1 VQISSIE
8 ILGDYIPL
16 PGTGHSHSND
26 KENMHPITCIILP
39 TYNEVENIR
48 WVVGAVFAQS
58 GKIESH
64 DLHVVVV
71 DDNSP
76 DGTQKEVRDMM
87 AKHSNLHLV
96 TGEKKG
102 LGEAYKRGMA
112 YAISQLDPDLIFEM
126 DADRQHDPACIPIFN
141 YLATQGFS
149 LIIGSRFAPGGATP
163 NFSFRRKF
171 ISLLGNWMI
180 RFFGG
185 IPRIHDCTS
194 GFRCI
199 KADLISKCNLS
210 FLSTRG
216 YSFQS
221 SLLCELLRNGAR
233 VIEVPII
240 FPDRI
245 YGESKLSLNDQ
256 IEFLLNIAKIRFR
269 QSEEFVKYCI
279 VGVSGLLVNLGLY
292 IILTRLL
299 HIQPAISSPIAIESS
314 IISNFFLNHLWTFKN
329 RRSAQGMI
337 KKLANFHIVAGIAGL
352 SNYSVFLL
360 LFNYFGLYDIIAN
373 ITGIAF
379 GTLINYFCN
388 SLWTWREIE
397 SGDPENSTL

>member
-1 VQISSIE
+1 MR
-8 ILGDYIPL
+8 P
-16 PGTGHSHSND
+16 T
-26 KENMHPITCIILP
+26 TCIILP

-48 WVVGAVFAQS
+48 WVVSAIFAQS
-58 GKIESH
+58 KKIESH
-64 DLHVVVV
+64 DLHVLVV
-71 DDNSP
+71 DDDSP
-76 DGTQKEVRDMM
+76 DGTQDEVRVMM
-87 AKHSNLHLV
+87 EKYPNLHLL

-112 YAISQLDPDLIFEM
+112 YAVSQLDPDLIFEM

-163 NFSFRRKF
+163 NFSLRRKA

-221 SLLCELLRNGAR
+221 SLLCELLRNGAK

-245 YGESKLSLNDQ
+245 YGESKLAFKDQ
-256 IEFLLNIAKIRFR
+256 IEFLINIAKIRFR

-292 IILTRLL
+292 IILTRLF
-299 HIQPAISSPIAIESS
+299 HIQPALSSPIAIEAS
-314 IISNFFLNHLWTFKN
+314 IVSNFFLNHLWTFKN
-329 RRSAQGMI
+329 RRNAQGLI
-337 KKLANFHIVAGIAGL
+337 KKLSNFHIVAGIAGF
-352 SNYSVFLL
+352 SNYSIFLFL
-360 LFNYFGLYDIIAN
+360 INYFDLYDILAN
-373 ITGIAF
+373 LTGIAF

-388 SLWTWREIE
+388 SLWTWREIK
-397 SGDPENSTL
+397 SRDPASRSL